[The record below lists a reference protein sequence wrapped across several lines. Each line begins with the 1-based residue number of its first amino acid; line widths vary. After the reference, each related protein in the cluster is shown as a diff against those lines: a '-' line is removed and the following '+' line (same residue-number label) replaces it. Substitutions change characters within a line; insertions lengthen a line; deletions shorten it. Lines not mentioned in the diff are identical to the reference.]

1 MEVEVALAVLVS
13 CIGWRWRTMYE
24 KFHACVGYGHF
35 RYFLRTPTAYPC
47 KNNARTTF
55 YDMLAAFLINVAR
68 YYGVMERDM
77 AGARKS

>member
-1 MEVEVALAVLVS
+1 MEVALAVLVS
-13 CIGWRWRTMYE
+13 RIGDGEPCM
-24 KFHACVGYGHF
+24 KKVSCVGYGHF